1 MVEKEIKRM
10 PNCVVVPDNYQSYNI
25 SDFCVSPKYEN
36 YVDRLMLPN
45 GLIKDRIEKVAI
57 QIIESFE
64 NDNAQSISMICVLK
78 GGFKF
83 FADLIDALER
93 TIRARGTS
101 IPIATDFVRVKS
113 YVNAQSGPSVYLSG
127 VENVESYRGKDI
139 LIVEDIVDT
148 GRTMSNLNKY
158 LRTLNARSVRVV
170 SLLVKRTPLSC
181 GYRPDFAGFEIPDEF
196 VVGYALDYNDYFRDL
211 HVCFAS
217 FLLTCAPRS
226 KFSVT

>member
-1 MVEKEIKRM
+1 LTRPIFV
-10 PNCVVVPDNYQSYNI
+10 C
-25 SDFCVSPKYEN
+25 PK

-64 NDNAQSISMICVLK
+64 NDHAQSISMICVLK

-93 TIRARGTS
+93 TIRARGTP

-113 YVNAQSGPSVYLSG
+113 YNAQSGPSIYLSG

-158 LRTLNARSVRVV
+158 LRTLNARSV
-170 SLLVKRTPLSC
+170 L
-181 GYRPDFAGFEIPDEF
+181 AGFEIPDEF

-211 HVCFAS
+211 HVGFAFIMS
-217 FLLTCAPRS
+217 LLLRDLLLVAQHLDICTRA
-226 KFSVT
+226 